1 MIFQFEWDYRTYNF
15 YKKGGGGSTRSN
27 LFTIIVGKNGTGK
40 SRMLRSVVTNIL
52 REHVD
57 LSNFVKDSSQLAT
70 SESEGV
76 VKATRTPT
84 KIICV
89 STSPF
94 DKFPYLRR
102 RGNIPYYSYLGLR
115 GLPSMNLGP
124 AYMSR
129 IIYTLIEAASKNAG
143 QAAAITDVLDYL
155 GYDGA
160 ILATFS
166 VTSTK
171 LLEQIDN
178 PVAAR
183 QIIEEY
189 LGRSATTF
197 NADLQTQLTALLS
210 VNPTEFRRVVKSAIR
225 LSSGTTRS
233 KIEVHLGAFGAAVNH
248 VSEIDPQDIALL
260 GRYGLLKLREVVL
273 HKKESGQP
281 FRMSELSSGEQSVI
295 MGLLGIGSQIEDG
308 ALICIDEP
316 EICLHPEWQERY
328 IQLLS
333 RIFSNFRGCHFIVA
347 THSPQ
352 IVAQLPDKN
361 CFVMQ
366 MEDGVAHP
374 ASDFASRSV
383 DYQLALVFK
392 APGFKNEYLS
402 RIAINTFAK
411 VGKLRAFDQESE
423 DSLRLL
429 DAMHEH
435 LRSDDPLRELIESL
449 KEMRSVYGRH

>member
-1 MIFQFEWDYRTYNF
+1 MIIQFEWNDRTYDF
-15 YKKGGGGSTRSN
+15 YKKGARSSARSN
-27 LFTIIVGKNGTGK
+27 IFTIIVGKNGTGK
-40 SRMLRSVVTNIL
+40 SRMLRSVVESIL

-57 LSNFVKDSSQLAT
+57 PSNFDKDNLPLT
-70 SESEGV
+70 RSEPTGT
-76 VKATRTPT
+76 VKATRSPT

-102 RGNIPYYSYLGLR
+102 RSNIPYYSYLGLR

-129 IIYTLIEAASKNAG
+129 IIYTLIEAAFKNAG

-155 GYDGA
+155 GYEGV

-166 VTSTK
+166 VTSLR
-171 LLEQIDN
+171 LLEQIDD
-178 PVAAR
+178 PVTAR
-183 QIIEEY
+183 HIIEEY
-189 LGRSATTF
+189 IGGRATTF
-197 NADLQTQLTALLS
+197 NSDLQTQLTTLLS
-210 VNPTEFRRVVKSAIR
+210 VNMAEFRQVVKSAIR
-225 LSSGTTRS
+225 LSRGVRRS
-233 KIEVHLGAFGAAVNH
+233 KIEVHLGDFGAAVNH
-248 VSEIDPQDIALL
+248 PSEIDPQDIALL

-333 RIFSNFRGCHFIVA
+333 RIFSNFRECHFIVA

-374 ASDFASRSV
+374 ADDFTSRSV

-411 VGKLRAFDQESE
+411 VGKLRTFDEES
-423 DSLRLL
+423 DDNLRLL
-429 DAMHEH
+429 NAMHEH

-449 KEMRSVYGRH
+449 REMRSVYGRH